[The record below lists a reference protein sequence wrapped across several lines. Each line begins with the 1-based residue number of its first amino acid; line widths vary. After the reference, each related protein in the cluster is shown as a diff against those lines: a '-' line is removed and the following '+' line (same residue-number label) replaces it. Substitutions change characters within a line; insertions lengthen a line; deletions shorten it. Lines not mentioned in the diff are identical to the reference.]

1 MAIKFY
7 RSKQGCQ
14 LLLLSTVISCSAF
27 LSKGAHAETQSTQVN
42 LSTNSESSL
51 IHAIGNDPMVVSP
64 AQSVNQPKTGESAII
79 HQINQELASS
89 PTTKKA
95 QGVSSV
101 SQLSDVRPTDWAFT
115 ALQSLVERY
124 GCIAGYPD
132 RTFRGKQATSRYEF
146 AAGLNACLDKINEII
161 SAGLADKV
169 SKEDLATLQKLQEE
183 FAAELVTLRG
193 RVDALDAK
201 TAKLEAQQFS
211 TTTKLYGQ
219 AIFGLQG
226 RLNNTSNIPRTPGT
240 RVADPATNVNF
251 GYLAQLSLIT
261 QFPDRGILLTGLQA
275 GNLSTDAPITSFA
288 ALNNSFTR
296 LGYEG
301 TTGNTFTLSDLNYRF
316 LIGSNLGIIVGARGV
331 NAVNVFRGPNRVESA
346 GSGPI
351 SLFAQRNPVISLNAG
366 QAGLGFDWKI
376 AKEVSLQGVY
386 SAGNA
391 ASASGDGGL
400 FGGPT
405 SIGLQLAANIFERID
420 VALYYLNS
428 YTNNGTLNSAV
439 GDTIIGVVA
448 PVPSNFSTNA
458 FGGTVSWQPTQNFN
472 LGGWLGFTTSSIQN
486 SGFSGSVETFNWM
499 TFANFLDI
507 FKEGDLIGL
516 YVGQPPRITSSNL
529 SGNINFPSILSNTG
543 GVSSS
548 QPASTTH
555 VEAFY
560 RFPVSKNIS
569 ITPGLVFVFSPG
581 NTATSDTVTIG
592 VVRTTFTF

>member
-1 MAIKFY
+1 M
-7 RSKQGCQ
+7 
-14 LLLLSTVISCSAF
+14 
-27 LSKGAHAETQSTQVN
+27 
-42 LSTNSESSL
+42 
-51 IHAIGNDPMVVSP
+51 
-64 AQSVNQPKTGESAII
+64 
-79 HQINQELASS
+79 
-89 PTTKKA
+89 
-95 QGVSSV
+95 
-101 SQLSDVRPTDWAFT
+101 
-115 ALQSLVERY
+115 
-124 GCIAGYPD
+124 
-132 RTFRGKQATSRYEF
+132 
-146 AAGLNACLDKINEII
+146 
-161 SAGLADKV
+161 
-169 SKEDLATLQKLQEE
+169 
-183 FAAELVTLRG
+183 
-193 RVDALDAK
+193 
-201 TAKLEAQQFS
+201 
-211 TTTKLYGQ
+211 
-219 AIFGLQG
+219 
-226 RLNNTSNIPRTPGT
+226 
-240 RVADPATNVNF
+240 
-251 GYLAQLSLIT
+251 
-261 QFPDRGILLTGLQA
+261 LTGLQA

-346 GSGPI
+346 GSGSI

-376 AKEVSLQGVY
+376 SKDVSLQGVY

-458 FGGTVSWQPTQNFN
+458 FGGTVSWQPTRNFN